1 LEEAMRLYIQEHQSE
16 FLPDG
21 IDPLVIDITTALE
34 SVDDLDSGGSAPALL
49 KGASKQVMMDDVSP
63 DDIIIAYVISCSYLY
78 SC

>member
-1 LEEAMRLYIQEHQSE
+1 MRLYIQEHQSE
-16 FLPDG
+16 FLPEG

-34 SVDDLDSGGSAPALL
+34 SVDDLDSGGSAPVN

-78 SC
+78 SY